1 MRDCRIAIP
10 AAEPTLLTRM
20 SQKRPE
26 RYRSFIL
33 TGAPGSGKG
42 TQGAI
47 LGEIPRFYHFS
58 MGDAFRSLDTRTE
71 IGQEFV
77 RYSSAGQLVPDE
89 LTVRFF
95 RTQLDARADLHD
107 FKPDIDILVL
117 DGVPRNPSQAA
128 LMTEHLEVLH
138 LFHLSCPNREQLIT
152 RLRKR
157 ALKSG
162 RLDDASEEVI
172 RHRIR
177 TYEEETKELLEYYP
191 AGMRTTIDADQPPV
205 KVLADILRVVLANP
219 DWIPSPAAH

>member
-1 MRDCRIAIP
+1 
-10 AAEPTLLTRM
+10 M
-20 SQKRPE
+20 SQIRPD
-26 RYRSFIL
+26 RYSSFIL

-77 RYSSAGQLVPDE
+77 RYSGAGQLVPDE
-89 LTVRFF
+89 LTIRFF

-117 DGVPRNPSQAA
+117 DGIPRNRRQAE
-128 LMTEHLEVLH
+128 LLTEHLDVLH
-138 LFHLSCPNREQLIT
+138 LFHLSCPDRAQLIT

-172 RHRIR
+172 HHRIR
-177 TYEEETKELLEYYP
+177 TYEEETKELLGFYP
-191 AGMRTTIDADQPPV
+191 EDRRTTIDADQPPV
-205 KVLADILRVVLANP
+205 KVLADILHVVLSLPGVAV
-219 DWIPSPAAH
+219 